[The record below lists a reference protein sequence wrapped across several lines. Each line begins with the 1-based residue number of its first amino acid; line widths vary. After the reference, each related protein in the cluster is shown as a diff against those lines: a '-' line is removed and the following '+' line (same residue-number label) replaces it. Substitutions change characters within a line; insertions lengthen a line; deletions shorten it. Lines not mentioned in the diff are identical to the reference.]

1 MTTPRESRIPPRPHG
16 SGPAV
21 TLGELADAHGLV
33 LAGTGGHA
41 WAGPWRDAPVAGV
54 RQDNR
59 QIRGGELFVAVPG
72 LHVHAA
78 RFAPAAAAAGAV
90 AVLTD
95 AAGADLAAAA
105 GPLPI
110 PVLTPGDGSAATLAA
125 LLGPLAA
132 DVYDHPAR
140 RLRSFAVTGTNGKT
154 TVSYMVDHVLEALG
168 RTTGL
173 VGTVE
178 VRIAGRGEPAVL
190 TTPQAVDLQTMLHT
204 MVGAGVTDLTMEVSS
219 HALALG
225 RVDTVRYAVA
235 GFTNLTQDHLDFHPT
250 FQDYF
255 AAKATLFEAARS
267 DRAVVLLDD
276 EWGLRL
282 YRETAA
288 RRGDAVVP
296 LVVEAAGRATRTA
309 REATAV
315 ARERGW
321 WVTDVRELAAGADPT
336 DPRPRSDF
344 ALRHADGRTL
354 RTSTD
359 LPGAF
364 NVANAALALVMVL
377 ESGVPVDGLVTALDA
392 VGGVSPRV
400 PGRMEVLSARPRVI
414 VDFAH
419 NPGALAAALD
429 TLRPSTAGRLIVLF
443 GAAGERDRG
452 KRPDMGR
459 LAVLGADEVIV
470 TDDDPHDEPADVIRA
485 EVLAGTLAVPD
496 ARVGRVREIVPR
508 EAAILAAVL
517 AARDEDTVLVA
528 GRGHETV
535 QDLAGVAR
543 PLDDRVEVRS
553 ALERRTA
560 GERSR

>member
-1 MTTPRESRIPPRPHG
+1 MTAADRAGRTEAAPGAAPEIVT
-16 SGPAV
+16 GPV
-21 TLGELADAHGLV
+21 TLGDLAAAHALV
-33 LAGTGGHA
+33 P
-41 WAGPWRDAPVAGV
+41 AGPGAGAQDAAWRAVVAAGV

-78 RFAPAAAAAGAV
+78 RFAGAAAAAGAV

-95 AAGADLAAAA
+95 AAGAALIAEAPE
-105 GPLPI
+105 PLPI
-110 PVLTPGDGSAATLAA
+110 PVLTPADGTPATLAA
-125 LLGPLAA
+125 LLGALAA

-154 TVSYMVDHVLEALG
+154 TVSYMVDHVLTALG

-178 VRIAGRGEPAVL
+178 VRIAGRGVPAVL
-190 TTPQAVDLQTMLHT
+190 TTPQAVDLQTMLAT

-225 RVDTVRYAVA
+225 RVDTLRYAVA
-235 GFTNLTQDHLDFHPT
+235 GFTNLTQDHLDFHPS
-250 FQDYF
+250 FEDYF
-255 AAKATLFEAARS
+255 AAKATLFDAKRAE
-267 DRAVVLLDD
+267 RAVVLVDD

-282 YRETAA
+282 YRRTSA
-288 RRGDAVVP
+288 RRGAAAVP
-296 LVVEAAGRATRTA
+296 LVVHGTVPDAQHAARA
-309 REATAV
+309 
-315 ARERGW
+315 RGW
-321 WVTDVRELAAGADPT
+321 WVSGLRELAAGEDAA
-336 DPRPRSDF
+336 DPRPRSEF
-344 ALRHADGRTL
+344 ELCHADGRRV

-359 LPGAF
+359 LPGSF
-364 NVANAALALVMVL
+364 NVANAALAVVMVL
-377 ESGVPVDGLVTALDA
+377 ESGVPAEDVEAALA
-392 VGGVSPRV
+392 AHGGVSPRV
-400 PGRMEVLSARPRVI
+400 PGRMEVLAARPRVI

-419 NPGALAAALD
+419 NPGALAAALA
-429 TLRPSTAGRLIVLF
+429 TLRPTTAGRLVVLL

-452 KRPDMGR
+452 KRPQMGR

-485 EVLAGTLAVPD
+485 EVLAGTTGVPD
-496 ARVGRVREIVPR
+496 ARAGRVREIVPR
-508 EAAILAAVL
+508 EAAILSAVL
-517 AARDEDTVLVA
+517 EARDEDTVLVA

-535 QDLAGVAR
+535 QDLAGVAHE
-543 PLDDRVEVRS
+543 LDDRVEVRA
-553 ALERRTA
+553 ALQRRAA